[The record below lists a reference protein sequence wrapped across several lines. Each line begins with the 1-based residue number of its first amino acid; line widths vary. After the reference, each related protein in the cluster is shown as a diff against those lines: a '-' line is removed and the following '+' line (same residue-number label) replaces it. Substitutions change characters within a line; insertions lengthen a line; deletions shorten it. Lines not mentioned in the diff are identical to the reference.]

1 MKKFILIVLVACSF
15 TACPCDDDGPEFT
28 ADWLLKNMTD
38 ETIVVKSFWAYA
50 HPEPEVVKPG
60 DSYWLYNF
68 YWEREEVPFNYLF
81 VGDPDIYHQDGTSG
95 NYAISVYSS
104 DGGTLLKDW
113 ALDDAHRA
121 GRFYGESNWIKS
133 VELQSDGTT
142 QKKWVFELTEDDLKE
157 DVSSGSGESGESR

>member
-38 ETIVVKSFWAYA
+38 ETIVVKSFWTYA

-68 YWEREEVPFNYLF
+68 YWEREDDGRIKTVKQITMEEVMAER
-81 VGDPDIYHQDGTSG
+81 I
-95 NYAISVYSS
+95 
-104 DGGTLLKDW
+104 
-113 ALDDAHRA
+113 AHL
-121 GRFYGESNWIKS
+121 N
-133 VELQSDGTT
+133 
-142 QKKWVFELTEDDLKE
+142 
-157 DVSSGSGESGESR
+157 